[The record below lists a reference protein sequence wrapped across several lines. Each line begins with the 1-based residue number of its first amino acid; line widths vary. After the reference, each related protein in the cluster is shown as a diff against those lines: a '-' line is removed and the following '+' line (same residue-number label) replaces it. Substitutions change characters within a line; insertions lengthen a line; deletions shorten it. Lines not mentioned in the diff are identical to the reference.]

1 MEILTLLKA
10 NIKKKKDTFI
20 SIVFLMTIIS
30 AVLTSLIS
38 VQDNYRNA
46 VKAALQREA
55 VCDMRFFFPAS
66 ALPEEVRLAL
76 EGSELVENVEYYS
89 YLHPDFIENEG
100 VYSYSGDNL
109 QTLRRGLKFYQDDL
123 SSLENGSRTIGD
135 GEIYLT
141 LGRKSLYQCE
151 IGDQFIV
158 KFGEKA
164 YNFTLKGFVE
174 EPMGGASSFAGN
186 VLFISQNDFDRISR
200 ESKAFTTPEKTYDYI
215 MVCISGSGDYR
226 ESSTKLA
233 RKLTLELKEKT
244 GYVVRNSITGD
255 QAYKFTVILP
265 DVLINM
271 ALVFAVFLFVVVL
284 VVMSHS
290 IGAEIET
297 DYVTIGI
304 LKAQGFDSGKIR
316 MLFILRYLLAQ
327 VLGILLGCV
336 VSLPIER
343 AVSRLCMFSTGILPE
358 RNISLLKVGLLMLT
372 LVVICAVLI
381 LLRTRRA
388 AKISPVRAI
397 SGGRREIYFHSR
409 IQVPVDPQ
417 VLSASLAFRQ
427 ITSGLGRYAGV
438 LLIVGILTFF
448 MITVNLIGNIL
459 SSKTAQHAMGL
470 DLPDLEVGPGQ
481 GKTWSVE
488 AMEAAMNEAERI
500 IDQCGGTYNKQYCNN
515 VMLFYDGDSIYCEIY
530 KYPEGMDNI
539 LKGRAPIYDN
549 EILIT
554 EIAAEAY
561 DLKIGDKMRLAY
573 GEKEKEFIIVGFFQK
588 SNDAGMV
595 LGMSF
600 ESADWLGVPHRNL
613 ELGYMFNDPSV
624 LSEVKGELDEKLGDI
639 LQIVINE
646 SVDDAGG
653 IAYTAIVK
661 AMQAFI
667 YIFSTIF
674 AFVAVR
680 MVVSKAFVRER
691 TDIGIYKAM
700 GFTANRLRFGFAL
713 RFMITAVTGAVMGAV
728 LSAFASKPVLT
739 AAFRIIGISRVFCD
753 FTALTVIVPVVYMGA
768 AFLVFSFLV
777 SERIRKVQVREL
789 VAE

>member
-20 SIVFLMTIIS
+20 SVVFLMAIIS
-30 AVLTSLIS
+30 AVFTSLIS

-46 VKAALQREA
+46 VKEALRREA

-66 ALPEEVRLAL
+66 ALTEEMRLAI

-89 YLHPDFIENEG
+89 YLHPDSIENEG
-100 VYSYSGDNL
+100 VYSYNGDNL
-109 QTLRRGLKFYQDDL
+109 QTLRSGLKFYRDDL
-123 SSLENGSRTIGD
+123 SRLEDGSRTIRD

-158 KFGEKA
+158 QFGEKV
-164 YNFTLKGFVE
+164 YDFTLKGFVE
-174 EPMGGASSFAGN
+174 EPMGGASTFDGT
-186 VLFISQNDFDRISR
+186 VLFISKNDFDRISR
-200 ESKAFTTPEKTYDYI
+200 ESKALLTPEKTYDYI
-215 MVCISGSGDYR
+215 MACISGFEDYG

-233 RKLTLELKEKT
+233 RELARELKEKT
-244 GYVVRNSITGD
+244 GYMVRNSITGD
-255 QAYKFTVILP
+255 VAYKFTVVIP

-271 ALVFAVFLFVVVL
+271 ALVFAAFLFVIEL

-304 LKAQGFDSGKIR
+304 LKAQGFGSGKIR

-327 VLGILLGCV
+327 VLGILIGCV
-336 VSLPIER
+336 VSMPIER
-343 AVSRLCMFSTGILPE
+343 AVSRICMLSTGILPD
-358 RNISLLKVGLLMLT
+358 RNIFFLKVGLLMVT
-372 LVVICAVLI
+372 LVVICVALI
-381 LLRTRRA
+381 LIRTRRA

-397 SGGRREIYFHSR
+397 SGGRKEIYFHSR
-409 IQVPVDPQ
+409 MQAPVVPKA
-417 VLSASLAFRQ
+417 LSASLAFRQ

-459 SSKTAQHAMGL
+459 SSKTAQLIMGL
-470 DLPDLEVGPGQ
+470 YAPNLAVEPDRSKAVSIE
-481 GKTWSVE
+481 E
-488 AMEAAMNEAERI
+488 MEAAMNEAERI
-500 IDQCGGTYNKQYCNN
+500 IDQYEGIYNKQYRSDA
-515 VMLFYDGDSIYCEIY
+515 MLFYDGDSIYCKIY

-539 LKGRAPIYDN
+539 LKGRVPIYDN

-554 EIAAEAY
+554 EIVAEAY

-573 GEKEKEFIIVGFFQK
+573 GEKEEEFIITGYFQK
-588 SNDAGMV
+588 PNDAGMV

-600 ESADWLGVPHRNL
+600 ESADKLGVPHGNL
-613 ELGYMFNDPSV
+613 ELGYMFDDLSV
-624 LSEVKGELDEKLGDI
+624 LSEIKGELDDKLGDT
-639 LQIVINE
+639 LQTVIYE
-646 SVDDAGG
+646 SIDDSGG

-667 YIFSTIF
+667 YIFSAIF
-674 AFVAVR
+674 AFVVVR
-680 MVVSKAFVRER
+680 MVVSKAFIRER
-691 TDIGIYKAM
+691 TDIGIYKAI
-700 GFTANRLRFGFAL
+700 GFTANRLRFSFAL
-713 RFMITAVTGAVMGAV
+713 RFMITAVIGAALGAV
-728 LSAFASKPVLT
+728 LSTFASKPVLT
-739 AAFRIIGISRVFCD
+739 AAFRIIGVSRVFCD
-753 FTALTVIVPVVYMGA
+753 FTAFTVILPVVYMGA
-768 AFLVFSFLV
+768 AFLAFSFLV
-777 SERIRKVQVREL
+777 SGRIRRVQVREL

>member
-20 SIVFLMTIIS
+20 SVVFLMAIIS
-30 AVLTSLIS
+30 AVFTSLIS

-46 VKAALQREA
+46 VKEALRGEA

-66 ALPEEVRLAL
+66 ALTEEMRLAI

-89 YLHPDFIENEG
+89 YLHPDSIENEG
-100 VYSYSGDNL
+100 VYSYNGDNL
-109 QTLRRGLKFYQDDL
+109 QTLRSGLKFYRDDL
-123 SSLENGSRTIGD
+123 SRLEDGSRTIRD

-158 KFGEKA
+158 RFGEKA
-164 YNFTLKGFVE
+164 YDFTLKGFVE
-174 EPMGGASSFAGN
+174 EPMGGASTFDGT
-186 VLFISQNDFDRISR
+186 VLFISPNDFDRISR
-200 ESKAFTTPEKTYDYI
+200 ESRALSTPEKTYDYI
-215 MVCISGSGDYR
+215 MACISGSEDYG

-233 RKLTLELKEKT
+233 RELALELKEKT
-244 GYVVRNSITGD
+244 GYMVRNSITGD
-255 QAYKFTVILP
+255 VAYKFTVVVP

-271 ALVFAVFLFVVVL
+271 ALVFAAFLFVIEL

-304 LKAQGFDSGKIR
+304 LKAQGFGSGKIR

-327 VLGILLGCV
+327 VLGILIGCV
-336 VSLPIER
+336 VSMPIER
-343 AVSRLCMFSTGILPE
+343 AVSRICMLSTGILPD
-358 RNISLLKVGLLMLT
+358 RNIFFLKVGLLMVM
-372 LVVICAVLI
+372 LVVICVALI
-381 LLRTRRA
+381 LIRTRRA

-397 SGGRREIYFHSR
+397 SGGRKEIYFHSR
-409 IQVPVDPQ
+409 IQVPIAPKA
-417 VLSASLAFRQ
+417 LSASLAFRQ

-459 SSKTAQHAMGL
+459 SSKTAQLTMGL
-470 DLPDLEVGPGQ
+470 YAPNLAVEPDRSKAVSIE
-481 GKTWSVE
+481 E
-488 AMEAAMNEAERI
+488 MEAAMNEAERI
-500 IDQCGGTYNKQYCNN
+500 VDQYEGIYNKQYRNDA
-515 VMLFYDGDSIYCEIY
+515 MLFYDGDSIYCKIY

-539 LKGRAPIYDN
+539 LKGRVPIYDN

-554 EIAAEAY
+554 EIVAEAY

-573 GEKEKEFIIVGFFQK
+573 GEREEEFIITGYFQK

-600 ESADWLGVPHRNL
+600 ECADKLGVPHGNL
-613 ELGYMFNDPSV
+613 ELGYMFDDLSM
-624 LSEVKGELDEKLGDI
+624 LSEIKGELDEKLGDT
-639 LQIVINE
+639 LQTVIYE
-646 SVDDAGG
+646 SINDSGG

-667 YIFSTIF
+667 YIFSAIF
-674 AFVAVR
+674 AFVVVR
-680 MVVSKAFVRER
+680 MVVSKAFIREH
-691 TDIGIYKAM
+691 TDIGIYKAI
-700 GFTANRLRFGFAL
+700 GFTANRLRFSFAL
-713 RFMITAVTGAVMGAV
+713 RFMITAVIGAALGAV
-728 LSAFASKPVLT
+728 LSTFASKPVLT
-739 AAFRIIGISRVFCD
+739 AAFRIIGVSRVFCD
-753 FTALTVIVPVVYMGA
+753 FTALTVILPVVYMGA
-768 AFLVFSFLV
+768 AFLAFSFLV
-777 SERIRKVQVREL
+777 SGRIRRVQVREL